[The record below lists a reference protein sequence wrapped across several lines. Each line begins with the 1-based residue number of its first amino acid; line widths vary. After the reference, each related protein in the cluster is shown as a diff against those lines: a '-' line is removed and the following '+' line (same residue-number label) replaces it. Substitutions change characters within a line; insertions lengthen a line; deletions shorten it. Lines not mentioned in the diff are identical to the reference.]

1 MKLVNIGFGN
11 CVNTDRIIA
20 VVAPDSAPIKRI
32 VQDCKEK
39 GTLIDASQGRKTRTV
54 ILTDSDHVILSY
66 LQPET
71 LTHRING
78 DEDTEEVD
86 TLD

>member
-11 CVNTDRIIA
+11 CVNADRIIA
-20 VVAPDSAPIKRI
+20 LLSPDSAPVKRI
-32 VQDCKEK
+32 IGDCKEK

-54 ILTDSDHVILSY
+54 LIMDNDEVVLSY

-71 LTHRING
+71 LTQRING
-78 DEDTEEVD
+78 EEAEDNE
-86 TLD
+86 

>member
-11 CVNTDRIIA
+11 CVNADRIIA
-20 VVAPDSAPIKRI
+20 LVSPDSAPVKRI
-32 VQDCKEK
+32 VSDCKEK

-54 ILTDSDHVILSY
+54 IIMDNDEVVLSY

-71 LTHRING
+71 LTERING
-78 DEDTEEVD
+78 EEVED
-86 TLD
+86 HE

>member
-11 CVNTDRIIA
+11 CVNADRIIA
-20 VVAPDSAPIKRI
+20 VVAPESAPIKRI
-32 VQDCKEK
+32 VQECKEK

-78 DEDTEEVD
+78 DEDGEEVGSIE
-86 TLD
+86 

>member
-11 CVNTDRIIA
+11 CVNADRIIA
-20 VVAPDSAPIKRI
+20 LVSPDSAPIKRI
-32 VQDCKEK
+32 VSDCKDK

-54 ILTDSDHVILSY
+54 LIMDNDEVVLSY

-71 LTHRING
+71 LTERING
-78 DEDTEEVD
+78 EEDEEI
-86 TLD
+86 

>member
-11 CVNTDRIIA
+11 CVNADRIIA
-20 VVAPDSAPIKRI
+20 LLSPDSAPVKRI
-32 VQDCKEK
+32 IGDCKEK

-54 ILTDSDHVILSY
+54 LIMDNDEVVLSY

-71 LTHRING
+71 LTQRING
-78 DEDTEEVD
+78 EGAEENE
-86 TLD
+86 

>member
-20 VVAPDSAPIKRI
+20 IVGPESAPIKRI

-78 DEDTEEVD
+78 EEEVEGVD
-86 TLD
+86 AVE

>member
-20 VVAPDSAPIKRI
+20 LVSPDAAPIKRI
-32 VQDCKEK
+32 VQEAKEK
-39 GTLIDASQGRKTRTV
+39 GTLIDASCGRKTRTV
-54 ILTDSDHVILSY
+54 IITDNDQVILSY
-66 LQPET
+66 LEIKT

-78 DEDTEEVD
+78 EEESEGGSVD
-86 TLD
+86 G

>member
-1 MKLVNIGFGN
+1 MKLINIGFGN

-20 VVAPDSAPIKRI
+20 IVSPDSAPIKRI
-32 VQDCKEK
+32 VQECKEK
-39 GTLIDASQGRKTRTV
+39 GTLIDASQGRRTRTV

-78 DEDTEEVD
+78 EEELEEAATID
-86 TLD
+86 